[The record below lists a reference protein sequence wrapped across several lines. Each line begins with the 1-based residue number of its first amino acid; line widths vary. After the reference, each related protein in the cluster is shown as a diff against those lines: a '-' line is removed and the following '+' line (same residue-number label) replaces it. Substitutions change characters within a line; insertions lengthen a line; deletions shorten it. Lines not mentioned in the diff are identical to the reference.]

1 MLNRFIPAPV
11 NGVIAFI
18 LFTTNILFW
27 PWPIF
32 VTALLRYI
40 PYKPLQ
46 KKCDALLHQ
55 IPLYWAQINNI
66 ILQITTDIEWE
77 ITGTQ
82 NLESK
87 NWYLLICN
95 HQSWADILVL
105 GYVFNRKIP
114 TLKFFMKKE
123 LLWGLPVAGV
133 AAALVD
139 FPIMHRMSKT
149 EISKHPEQKS
159 KDIETTRKACEKFKN
174 IPTTVITFVESTR
187 FTKEK
192 QQSQSSPYQHLLRP
206 KAGGLAFALATMG
219 EYFNNILDVTIIYPG
234 VKINLWDFFCGRI
247 KKIIVHANLISIGK
261 ELLGDYEN
269 NREYRIFFQA
279 WLNNIWQE
287 KDKFIQGA
295 MTDK

>member
-1 MLNRFIPAPV
+1 MLNRYLPAPL
-11 NGVIAFI
+11 NGTIALI
-18 LFTTNILFW
+18 LYAANILFW

-32 VTALLRYI
+32 FTALLRLI
-40 PYKPLQ
+40 PYKPWQ
-46 KKCDALLHQ
+46 KQCNALLHK
-55 IPLYWAQINNI
+55 IPLYWAEINNMI
-66 ILQITTDIEWE
+66 IRLTTDIKWE
-77 ITGTQ
+77 IRGVEHLTA
-82 NLESK
+82 N

-139 FPIMHRMSKT
+139 FPVMHRMSKT
-149 EISKHPEQKS
+149 EIAKHPEKKG
-159 KDIETTRKACEKFKN
+159 KDLEITRKACEKFKN

-187 FTKEK
+187 FTRQKH
-192 QQSQSSPYQHLLRP
+192 QSQTSPYQYLLRP

-219 EYFNNILDVTIIYPG
+219 AYFKNILDVTIIYPG

-247 KKIIVHANLISIGK
+247 KKIIVHANLIPIGQ

-269 NREYRIFFQA
+269 NREYRILFQG
-279 WLNNIWQE
+279 WLNDIWHN
-287 KDKFIQGA
+287 KDKLVQA
-295 MTDK
+295 YSK

>member
-1 MLNRFIPAPV
+1 MLNRILPAPI
-11 NGVIAFI
+11 NGVIALI
-18 LFTTNILFW
+18 LYAANILFW

-32 VTALLRYI
+32 VTALLRFI
-40 PYKPLQ
+40 PYKPWQ
-46 KKCDALLHQ
+46 KKCNNLLHK
-55 IPLYWAQINNI
+55 IPLYWAEINNFI
-66 ILQITTDIEWE
+66 IRLTTSIEWE
-77 ITGTQ
+77 IQGAE
-82 NLESK
+82 NLQFN

-95 HQSWADILVL
+95 HQSWTDILVL

-123 LLWGLPVAGV
+123 LLWGLPIAGV

-139 FPIMHRMSKT
+139 FPIMHRISKT
-149 EISKHPEQKS
+149 KIAKHLDQKG

-187 FTKEK
+187 FTQEK
-192 QQSQSSPYQHLLRP
+192 NQRQSSPYKYLLRP
-206 KAGGLAFALATMG
+206 KAGGVAFALATMG

-247 KKIIVHANLISIGK
+247 QKIIVHANLIPITK

-269 NREYRIFFQA
+269 NREFRILFQG
-279 WLNNIWQE
+279 WLNDIWRE
-287 KDKFIQGA
+287 KDKFIQGSI
-295 MTDK
+295 T